1 MYPGAM
7 AQPLHSG
14 KQAVDLASAGPRVS
28 RIRRDP
34 PPAVKETTVD
44 IEESDQTIVFVGVL
58 VFALAIFFLVLAFGV
73 YSAWT
78 PSEYTIEMK
87 DGA

>member
-1 MYPGAM
+1 M
-7 AQPLHSG
+7 AQPLHSR

-34 PPAVKETTVD
+34 PPAVKQTIVEL
-44 IEESDQTIVFVGVL
+44 EESDQTIVVVGVL
-58 VFALAIFFLVLAFGV
+58 VFALSIFVLVLAFGI
-73 YSAWT
+73 YSTWS
-78 PSEYTIEMK
+78 PSEYTIELN

>member
-1 MYPGAM
+1 M
-7 AQPLHSG
+7 AQPLQTA
-14 KQAVDLASAGPRVS
+14 KQPVNLASESPRVS

-44 IEESDQTIVFVGVL
+44 IEESDETIVVVGVL
-58 VFALAIFFLVLAFGV
+58 VFALAIFFLVVAFGV

>member
-1 MYPGAM
+1 M

-34 PPAVKETTVD
+34 PPAVKQTIVEL
-44 IEESDQTIVFVGVL
+44 EESDQTIVVVGVL
-58 VFALAIFFLVLAFGV
+58 VFALAIFVLVLAFGI
-73 YSAWT
+73 YSAWS
-78 PSEYTIEMK
+78 PSEYTIELK

>member
-1 MYPGAM
+1 MYSGGM

-14 KQAVDLASAGPRVS
+14 KQAVNLASAGPRVS

-34 PPAVKETTVD
+34 PPPVKETIVD
-44 IEESDQTIVFVGVL
+44 IEESDETIVFVGVL
-58 VFALAIFFLVLAFGV
+58 AFALAIFVLVVAFGV
-73 YSAWT
+73 YSAWK

>member
-1 MYPGAM
+1 M

-34 PPAVKETTVD
+34 PPAVKQTIVEL
-44 IEESDQTIVFVGVL
+44 EESDQTIVVVGVL
-58 VFALAIFFLVLAFGV
+58 VFALSIFVLVLAFGI
-73 YSAWT
+73 YSTWS
-78 PSEYTIEMK
+78 PSEYTIELN

>member
-1 MYPGAM
+1 M

-34 PPAVKETTVD
+34 PPAVKQTIVEL
-44 IEESDQTIVFVGVL
+44 EESDQTIVVVGVL
-58 VFALAIFFLVLAFGV
+58 VFALAIFVLVLAFGI
-73 YSAWT
+73 YSAWS
-78 PSEYTIEMK
+78 PSEYTIELN

>member
-1 MYPGAM
+1 M
-7 AQPLHSG
+7 AQPLHSA
-14 KQAVDLASAGPRVS
+14 KQSVNLASAGPRVS

-34 PPAVKETTVD
+34 PPPVKETTVD
-44 IEESDQTIVFVGVL
+44 IEESDETIVFVGVF
-58 VFALAIFFLVLAFGV
+58 VFALAIFFLVVAFGA
-73 YSAWT
+73 YSAWA

>member
-1 MYPGAM
+1 M
-7 AQPLHSG
+7 AQPLHSR
-14 KQAVDLASAGPRVS
+14 KQSVDMAAAGPRVS

-34 PPAVKETTVD
+34 PPPAAKETLVD
-44 IEESDQTIVFVGVL
+44 LEESDQTIVVVGVL
-58 VFALAIFFLVLAFGV
+58 AFALAIFFLVVAFGV

>member
-1 MYPGAM
+1 M
-7 AQPLHSG
+7 ASPLHTG
-14 KQAVDLASAGPRVS
+14 KQTVDLGSHPAPAGPRVS

-34 PPAVKETTVD
+34 PPVERTTVVPD
-44 IEESDQTIVFVGVL
+44 RDERDQSAVVVGVL
-58 VFALAIFFLVLAFGV
+58 VFALAIFFLVVAFGV

-87 DGA
+87 DGG

>member
-1 MYPGAM
+1 M
-7 AQPLHSG
+7 AQPLHTR
-14 KQAVDLASAGPRVS
+14 KQSVDMAAAGPRVS

-34 PPAVKETTVD
+34 PPAVKQTIVEL
-44 IEESDQTIVFVGVL
+44 EESDQTIVFVGVL
-58 VFALAIFFLVLAFGV
+58 AFALAIFFLVVAFGV

>member
-1 MYPGAM
+1 M
-7 AQPLHSG
+7 AQPLHTG

-34 PPAVKETTVD
+34 PPAVKETIVEL
-44 IEESDQTIVFVGVL
+44 EESDETIVVVGVL
-58 VFALAIFFLVLAFGV
+58 AFALAIFFLVLAFGV
-73 YSAWT
+73 YSAWS
-78 PSEYTIEMK
+78 PSEYTIELK